1 MELPALAAGLLTTF
15 VLIVVGAVLR
25 TRLRFRETF
34 WEDLERLVYW
44 ILLPALL
51 VLGLARAD
59 FADIAVGRFVT
70 ALVGSCLVGA
80 ALAVAA
86 RRFAVGADGPAF
98 TSMFQGTVRFN
109 NYVGLTIVTALYTV
123 DGLSLAAL
131 ANAVLVP
138 VGNILS
144 ILALAR
150 FGRHDGVRPRVVRA
164 VVTNPLVLA
173 CALGLLLNVGSRSGA
188 AAVLWAA
195 PVSQLILAS
204 AQMLLQVLG
213 QAALPVGLLCVGAG
227 LRIPESWRIA
237 ARVIGT
243 TVVLRLA
250 CVPAATLLLCRT
262 LDLSGPAG
270 ITVVVF
276 AALPTATSSYLLARR
291 LGGDAPLMATIT
303 AGQTVVAFVTLPLWV
318 LLSQAVL

>member
-25 TRLRFRETF
+25 TRLGFRDTF
-34 WEDLERLVYW
+34 WADLERLVYW

-51 VLGLARAD
+51 VFGLANAD

-80 ALAVAA
+80 ALALAT

-98 TSMFQGTVRFN
+98 TSTFQGTVRFN
-109 NYVGLTIVTALYTV
+109 NYVGLTIITALYAA

-150 FGRHDGVRPRVVRA
+150 FGRHDGVRPRVLHA
-164 VVTNPLVLA
+164 VITNPLVVA
-173 CALGLLLNVGSRSGA
+173 CAVGLLLNAGSRSGV

-195 PVSQLILAS
+195 PVGNGVLAS

-213 QAALPVGLLCVGAG
+213 QAALPIGLVCVGAG
-227 LRIPESWRIA
+227 LRVPESWRAA
-237 ARVIGT
+237 ARVIGAS
-243 TVVLRLA
+243 VVLRLA
-250 CVPAATLLLCRT
+250 CVPAATLLLCRI

-270 ITVVVF
+270 VTVVVF

-303 AGQTVVAFVTLPLWV
+303 AAQTVAAFVSLPGWT
-318 LLSQAVL
+318 LLSRAVL